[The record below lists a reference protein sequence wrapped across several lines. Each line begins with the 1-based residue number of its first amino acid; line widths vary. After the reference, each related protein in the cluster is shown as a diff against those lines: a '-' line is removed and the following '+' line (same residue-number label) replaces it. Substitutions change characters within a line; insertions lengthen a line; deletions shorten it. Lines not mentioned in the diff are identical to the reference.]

1 MSKRMIE
8 KCIEF
13 KIRDGEVVIHGYP
26 ELENRKGVID
36 GDGIA
41 FFFGEGWRNNELY
54 IANTITGKIRKL
66 STANGNLL
74 VDDNDID
81 YDAIAKE
88 CENGNCN
95 AQAKAIRY
103 AGLNRWDGFK
113 DGLCAISWMLYP
125 DGRYFAD
132 EDGFGIEDNDKEEV
146 YAIIDTD
153 LNIVEPFRPIKDVAT
168 YMEEIRKNKR
178 ESVINNRTMKTRI
191 FNLIIIDESGSMQS
205 IKRAAI
211 DSVNETIQTIRSAQK
226 KHDDQEHYVSLVTFN
241 DDVKTVYE
249 CMAVTEVKELT
260 VETYQPDCCT
270 ALYDAIGISLNA
282 LRKKVA
288 EDDKVLVT
296 VVTDGYENASKEY
309 NGKAIKALVDEL
321 KAKGWV
327 FAYIGANQDVEAV
340 AATIS
345 ITNVMNFET
354 TSTGTQVMTDRV
366 NRSRER
372 LYCCMAKPDFSAA
385 EANENFFDEDEK

>member
-1 MSKRMIE
+1 METRSIDFIVSGNDVSVRG
-8 KCIEF
+8 F
-13 KIRDGEVVIHGYP
+13 L
-26 ELENRKGVID
+26 ELENRVGRFV

-41 FFFGEGWRNNELY
+41 FFFGEGWRNYELY
-54 IANTITGKIRKL
+54 VANTLTGKIRKL
-66 STANGNLL
+66 STTDGELL
-74 VDDNDID
+74 VDDDDID
-81 YDAIAKE
+81 YDLIAKE
-88 CENGNCN
+88 CENGIGN
-95 AQAKAIRY
+95 ARAKAIRY
-103 AGLNRWDGFK
+103 AGINRWDGFK

-132 EDGFGIEDNDKEEV
+132 SDGFGMEDNDEEEV
-146 YAIIDTD
+146 YAIIDID

-168 YMEEIRKNKR
+168 YLEEIRKNKR
-178 ESVINNRTMKTRI
+178 ESVINKRTMKTRI

-205 IKRAAI
+205 IKTAAI

-226 KHDDQEHYVSLVTFN
+226 KHEDQEHYVSLVTFN
-241 DDVKTVYE
+241 DDVKTIYE
-249 CMAVTEVKELT
+249 CVPVDEVKELT
-260 VETYQPDCCT
+260 AETYQPDCCT
-270 ALYDAIGISLNA
+270 ALYDAMGISLNA

-309 NGKAIKALVDEL
+309 SGKAIKALVDEL

-345 ITNVMNFET
+345 ITNVMKFEAT
-354 TSTGTQVMTDRV
+354 PLGTAAMGARVASARGRLFDRIADLGC
-366 NRSRER
+366 SF
-372 LYCCMAKPDFSAA
+372 CAA
-385 EANENFFDEDEK
+385 DANEDFFDEEK

>member
-1 MSKRMIE
+1 MKQETIR
-8 KCIEF
+8 F
-13 KIRDGEVVIHGYP
+13 KQQDNDVFVYGYP
-26 ELENRKGVID
+26 ELKDHKGILA
-36 GDGIA
+36 GDGMA
-41 FFFGEGWRNNELY
+41 FFFSEGWRNYELY
-54 IANTITGKIRKL
+54 VANTLTGKIRKL
-66 STANGNLL
+66 STTDGELL
-74 VDDNDID
+74 VDDDDID
-81 YDAIAKE
+81 YDLIAKE
-88 CENGNCN
+88 CENGIGN
-95 AQAKAIRY
+95 ARAKAIRY
-103 AGLNRWDGFK
+103 AGINRWDGFK

-132 EDGFGIEDNDKEEV
+132 SDGFGMEDNDEEEV

-168 YMEEIRKNKR
+168 YLEEIRKNKR
-178 ESVINNRTMKTRI
+178 ESVINKRTMKTRI

-205 IKRAAI
+205 IKKAAI

-226 KHDDQEHYVSLVTFN
+226 KHEDQEHFVSLVTFN

-249 CMAVTEVKELT
+249 CGAVNEVKELT
-260 VETYQPDCCT
+260 AETYQPDCCT
-270 ALYDAIGISLNA
+270 ALYDAMGKSLNA

-309 NGKAIKALVDEL
+309 SGKAIKALVDEL

-354 TSTGTQVMTDRV
+354 TSVGTHMMTDRV

-385 EANENFFDEDEK
+385 EANENFFDEDDK

>member
-1 MSKRMIE
+1 MEQETIR
-8 KCIEF
+8 F
-13 KIRDGEVVIHGYP
+13 KQQDNDVFVYGYP
-26 ELENRKGVID
+26 ELKDCKGVLA
-36 GDGIA
+36 GDGMA
-41 FFFGEGWRNNELY
+41 FFFGDGWRNYELY
-54 IANTITGKIRKL
+54 IANTLTGKIRKL
-66 STANGNLL
+66 STTDGELL
-74 VDDNDID
+74 VDDDDID
-81 YDAIAKE
+81 FDAIVKL
-88 CENGNCN
+88 CENGIGN
-95 AQAKAIRY
+95 ARAKAIRY
-103 AGLNRWDGFK
+103 AGINRWDGFK

-132 EDGFGIEDNDKEEV
+132 SDGFGMEDNDEEVV

-153 LNIVEPFRPIKDVAT
+153 LNIVEPFRPIDNIEAYLKKL
-168 YMEEIRKNKR
+168 RK
-178 ESVINNRTMKTRI
+178 NNRTKLTNDKLMKTRI

-205 IKRAAI
+205 IKTAAI

-226 KHDDQEHYVSLVTFN
+226 KHEEQEHYVSLVTFN

-249 CMAVTEVKELT
+249 CVPVDEVKELT
-260 VETYQPDCCT
+260 AETYQPACCT
-270 ALYDAIGISLNA
+270 ALYDAMGISLSA

-309 NGKAIKALVDEL
+309 SGKAIKALVDEL

-345 ITNVMNFET
+345 ITNTLRFNA
-354 TSTGTQVMTDRV
+354 TSAGVHGMAGIV
-366 NRSRER
+366 SRSRER
-372 LYCCMAKPDFSAA
+372 LYSCMAAPDFDAE
-385 EANENFFDEDEK
+385 EANENFFDEKK

>member
-1 MSKRMIE
+1 MME
-8 KCIEF
+8 QEA
-13 KIRDGEVVIHGYP
+13 IRFEQKDNEVFVYGYP
-26 ELENRKGVID
+26 ELKDRKGVVV

-41 FFFGEGWRNNELY
+41 FFFGEGWRNYELY

-66 STANGNLL
+66 STTRGELL

-88 CENGNCN
+88 CENGIGN

-132 EDGFGIEDNDKEEV
+132 EDGFGMEDNDEEEV

-153 LNIVEPFRPIKDVAT
+153 LNIVEPFRPIKDVAA
-168 YMEEIRKNKR
+168 YLKEIRKNKR
-178 ESVINNRTMKTRI
+178 ESVIINRTMKTRI

-205 IKRAAI
+205 IKPAAI
-211 DSVNETIQTIRSAQK
+211 DSVNETIQSISAAAEK
-226 KHDDQEHYVSLVTFN
+226 YEDQEHIVSLVTFH

-249 CMAVTEVKELT
+249 CVPVKEVKELT
-260 VETYQPDCCT
+260 AETYQPKCCT
-270 ALYDAIGISLNA
+270 ALYDAMGMSLNA
-282 LRKKVA
+282 LRPKVA
-288 EDDKVLVT
+288 EADKVLVT

-345 ITNVMNFET
+345 ITNVLNFEAT
-354 TSTGTQVMTDRV
+354 NIGTACMSERV
-366 NRSRER
+366 VKGRTRWFDKIAQGVSSAVEDN
-372 LYCCMAKPDFSAA
+372 CDFF
-385 EANENFFDEDEK
+385 NEDDK

>member
-1 MSKRMIE
+1 MIE
-8 KCIEF
+8 QCIKF
-13 KIRDGEVVIHGYP
+13 KIRDGEVIIHGYP
-26 ELENRKGVID
+26 ELENRKGVIV

-41 FFFGEGWRNNELY
+41 FLFGEGWRNYELY
-54 IANTITGKIRKL
+54 IANTITSEIRKL
-66 STANGNLL
+66 STTNGELL

-88 CENGNCN
+88 CENGNGN

-132 EDGFGIEDNDKEEV
+132 SDGFGMEDNDEEEV
-146 YAIIDTD
+146 YAIIDTN
-153 LNIVEPFRPIKDVAT
+153 LEIIEPFRPIDNVAG
-168 YMEEIRKNKR
+168 YLLKLRENKR
-178 ESVINNRTMKTRI
+178 KTLINNKTMKTRI

-205 IKRAAI
+205 IKKAAI
-211 DSVNETIQTIRSAQK
+211 DSVNETIQTIRAAEE
-226 KHDDQEHYVSLVTFN
+226 KHEGQEHIVSLVTFH
-241 DDVKTVYE
+241 DDVKTIYE
-249 CMAVTEVKELT
+249 CVPVKEVKELT
-260 VETYQPDCCT
+260 PETYRPQCCT
-270 ALYDAIGISLNA
+270 ALYDAMGMSLNA
-282 LRKKVA
+282 LRPKVA

-296 VVTDGYENASKEY
+296 IVTDGYENASREY
-309 NGKAIKALVDEL
+309 SGKAIKALVDEL

-345 ITNVMNFET
+345 ITNVMNFEA
-354 TSTGTQVMTDRV
+354 TSEGTADMSSKLSFARGKLYDRM
-366 NRSRER
+366 EH
-372 LYCCMAKPDFSAA
+372 CCFCAAK
-385 EANENFFDEDEK
+385 ANEDFFDENS

>member
-1 MSKRMIE
+1 MVEQGS
-8 KCIEF
+8 
-13 KIRDGEVVIHGYP
+13 IRFEQQDNCVFVYGYP
-26 ELENRKGVID
+26 ELKDCKGILA
-36 GDGIA
+36 GDGMA
-41 FFFGEGWRNNELY
+41 LFFGEGWRNYELY
-54 IANTITGKIRKL
+54 VANTLTGKIRKL
-66 STANGNLL
+66 STTGGELL
-74 VDDNDID
+74 VNDDDID
-81 YDAIAKE
+81 YDTIAKIY
-88 CENGNCN
+88 ENGIGN
-95 AQAKAIRY
+95 ARAKAIRY
-103 AGLNRWDGFK
+103 AGINRWDGFK

-132 EDGFGIEDNDKEEV
+132 SDGFGMEDNDEEEV
-146 YAIIDTD
+146 YAIIDTNLD
-153 LNIVEPFRPIKDVAT
+153 IVEPFRPIKDVAI
-168 YMEEIRKNKR
+168 YLEEIRKNKR
-178 ESVINNRTMKTRI
+178 ESVINKRNMKTSI

-205 IKRAAI
+205 IKKAAI

-226 KHDDQEHYVSLVTFN
+226 KHEEQDHYVSLVTFN

-249 CMAVTEVKELT
+249 CVSVDEVKELT
-260 VETYQPDCCT
+260 TETYQPDFCT
-270 ALYDAIGISLNA
+270 ALYDAMGMSLNA

-309 NGKAIKALVDEL
+309 SGKAIKALVDEL
-321 KAKGWV
+321 KANGWV

-354 TSTGTQVMTDRV
+354 TSAGTHMMTDRV

-372 LYCCMAKPDFSAA
+372 LYCCMAKPDFNAA
-385 EANENFFDEDEK
+385 EANENFFDEGDK

>member
-1 MSKRMIE
+1 MNTDSIKFRV
-8 KCIEF
+8 KG
-13 KIRDGEVVIHGYP
+13 KNVTVSSYP
-26 ELENRKGVID
+26 ELEGCEGTLE
-36 GDGIA
+36 GDGMA
-41 FFFGEGWRNNELY
+41 FFFGDNRELY
-54 IANTITGKIRKL
+54 IANTQTGKIRKV
-66 STANGNLL
+66 SSGESLL
-74 VDDNDID
+74 VNDNEIDIK
-81 YDAIAKE
+81 AIAKV
-88 CENGNCN
+88 CENGLHN

-132 EDGFGIEDNDKEEV
+132 EDGFGMEDNDEEEV

-153 LNIVEPFRPIKDVAT
+153 LNIVEPFRPIKDVAA
-168 YMEEIRKNKR
+168 YLKEIRKNKR
-178 ESVINNRTMKTRI
+178 ESVIKNRTMKTRI

-205 IKRAAI
+205 IKKATI

-226 KHDDQEHYVSLVTFN
+226 KHEEQEHYVSLVTFN
-241 DDVKTVYE
+241 DDVKTIYE
-249 CMAVTEVKELT
+249 CVPVDEVKELT
-260 VETYQPDCCT
+260 AENYQPDCCT
-270 ALYDAIGISLNA
+270 ALYDAMGISLNA

-288 EDDKVLVT
+288 EDDKVLIT

-309 NGKAIKALVDEL
+309 SGKAIKALVDEL

-345 ITNVMNFET
+345 ITNVMKFEAT
-354 TSTGTQVMTDRV
+354 PLGTAAMGARVATARGRLFDRIAD
-366 NRSRER
+366 
-372 LYCCMAKPDFSAA
+372 CCFSAA
-385 EANENFFDEDEK
+385 EANEDFFDEEK